1 MFMKYVLTLTF
12 LIFGS
17 VSSFL
22 PRITQTQNRNGISLD
37 SKKQK
42 SDDKSHQSVFTAG
55 TFIEFDEK
63 KRDHIGKITHLE
75 QKSNGSARYDVTDND
90 GKHYQIP
97 DKAVHFAITP
107 PNSPGPAEKL
117 FQEFCAAQKSS
128 DDDLLTELDISPEI
142 LELAWEDALE
152 NDSKDVTPENLIELV
167 HSHTASSI
175 EKYQAWRLLQSD
187 ISHVF
192 FKDMKD
198 HGRVSSFKVKARNSV
213 DAAKISFCMDEGH
226 AHSEIC
232 LV

>member
-1 MFMKYVLTLTF
+1 MIMRSILTLTF
-12 LIFGS
+12 LTFGS

-22 PRITQTQNRNGISLD
+22 PTTKTLNRNGICLD
-37 SKKQK
+37 SKKK
-42 SDDKSHQSVFTAG
+42 SDEQNHQSIFAAG
-55 TFIEFDEK
+55 AFVEFDEK
-63 KRDHIGKITHLE
+63 KRVHVGKITHLE
-75 QKSNGSARYDVTDND
+75 HKSNGSARYDITDSD
-90 GKHYQIP
+90 GKHFQIS
-97 DKAVHFAITP
+97 DKAVHFAIMP
-107 PNSPGPAEKL
+107 PNSPGPADKL
-117 FQEFCAAQKSS
+117 FQEFCEAQKASE
-128 DDDLLTELDISPEI
+128 DDLLTQLDISPEI

-152 NDSKDVTPENLIELV
+152 SDGKDVTPENLIELV
-167 HSHTASSI
+167 HSHAASSI

-213 DAAKISFCMDEGH
+213 DAAKISFCMDAGH